1 MNIDT
6 SGSKDRKQ
14 LIALS
19 GGADSVALLLL
30 LIENG
35 YDCIAA
41 HCNFHLRG
49 DESNRDEK
57 FVRELCSDN
66 NIKLIVK
73 DFDVESYKK
82 EHKCSTEM
90 ACRELRY
97 EWFEN
102 ERKNN
107 DCEYIAVAHHSDDQ
121 VETIFLNLLRGTGV
135 KGLTGMS
142 IINGNIWRP
151 LLNVS
156 KNKILGYLKGK
167 KQDYVTDSTNL
178 ECEYKRNK
186 LRNSVLPTIYY
197 NFSGSKDRILY
208 TAKNL
213 KKDFDL
219 ISELIDNIF
228 PNKECIDI
236 ERLTEFEN
244 AENLLYHCAKNFG
257 FSYDQCINAVNVI
270 REGKRNRRF
279 ISYPYYMYINNY
291 DIVIKNVDESSEDV
305 LYEYAAEF
313 CEGPFNK
320 DCVDGKNT
328 IALNNNSLDHDP
340 WVVRKWKDGDKM
352 IPFGR
357 RKPKLVSDI
366 LNDYKIPSSE
376 KKDICVLEIGGEIVW
391 IIGVRASN
399 IYTVGENDKE
409 YIKLNIKLKYV

>member
-6 SGSKDRKQ
+6 SGSKHRKQ
-14 LIALS
+14 LVALS

-49 DESNRDEK
+49 DESNCDEK
-57 FVRELCSDN
+57 FVRKLCSNN

-142 IINGNIWRP
+142 SINGNIWRP

-186 LRNSVLPTIYY
+186 IRNIVLPTIYH

-236 ERLTEFEN
+236 ERLTEFKN
-244 AENLLYHCAKNFG
+244 AENLLYHCVKNFG

-279 ISYPYYMYINNY
+279 ISYPYYMYINTY
-291 DIVIKNVDESSEDV
+291 DIVIKNVDESGDEV

-313 CEGPFNK
+313 CEGSFNK

-328 IALNNNSLDHDP
+328 IALNNNSLYHDS

-376 KKDICVLEIGGEIVW
+376 KKDICVLEINGEIVW

-399 IYTVGENDKE
+399 IYTVDENDKE
-409 YIKLNIKLKYV
+409 YLKLNIKLKHV